1 VAVRALAS
9 QRAGLANEAA
19 AAEAQAAVAQ
29 RRIPELENDKKAAAA
44 ARVRCIT
51 AKSGEICPACCH
63 HELESVVTIVI
74 IIIATFIIAKS
85 V

>member
-1 VAVRALAS
+1 MAVRALAS

-44 ARVRCIT
+44 ARVRCI
-51 AKSGEICPACCH
+51 ALQP
-63 HELESVVTIVI
+63 L
-74 IIIATFIIAKS
+74 
-85 V
+85 

>member
-51 AKSGEICPACCH
+51 LQPPCVAHYHNLHP
-63 HELESVVTIVI
+63 IVSHADFKI
-74 IIIATFIIAKS
+74 GLGVFY
-85 V
+85 

>member
-1 VAVRALAS
+1 MAVRALAS

-44 ARVRCIT
+44 ARVCCILLQ
-51 AKSGEICPACCH
+51 PAH
-63 HELESVVTIVI
+63 GQVSLIFRYSLLDQKLELQYL
-74 IIIATFIIAKS
+74 F
-85 V
+85 

>member
-44 ARVRCIT
+44 ARVSCIT
-51 AKSGEICPACCH
+51 LQPPCKAHFHNFHPLVSRDDFKLG
-63 HELESVVTIVI
+63 LEVSY
-74 IIIATFIIAKS
+74 
-85 V
+85 